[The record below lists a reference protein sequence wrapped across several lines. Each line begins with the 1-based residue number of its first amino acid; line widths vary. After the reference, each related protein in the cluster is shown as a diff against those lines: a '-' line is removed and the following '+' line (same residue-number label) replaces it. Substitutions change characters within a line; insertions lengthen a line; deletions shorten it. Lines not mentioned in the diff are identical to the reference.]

1 MDITCPIKVGKHN
14 YFDAKFED
22 KVLQKLQSSPYFPL
36 AFGVCEEK
44 LVMEYV
50 LCKSRRSTVLSELEN
65 IDGISVSWIVS
76 APKSVMQLSSC
87 M

>member
-1 MDITCPIKVGKHN
+1 MSKHN
-14 YFDAKFED
+14 YFDAKFEAM
-22 KVLQKLQSSPYFPL
+22 VLQKLQSSPYFPR
-36 AFGVCEEK
+36 AFGVYEEK

-50 LCKSRRSTVLSELEN
+50 SCKSRPSNVLSELEN

-76 APKSVMQLSSC
+76 APKSVMQLSSY